1 MQAPITQ
8 QPVAQ
13 AQAIP
18 QQMMG
23 AVGMATP
30 MAARP
35 AKMMSLQD
43 SVKTCLQK
51 YVNFE
56 GRASRSEFW
65 WFYLAIGIAGLI
77 TGIVDGIVFGWG
89 VYDPT
94 WLTWILQIGYFLPF
108 LAACT
113 RRLHDHGKSGWFML
127 IPFYNLYLF
136 IIDGEGEVNK
146 YGAPPT
152 NVL

>member
-1 MQAPITQ
+1 MQAPIAQ

-23 AVGMATP
+23 AVGMAAP

-35 AKMMSLQD
+35 NAMMNPLDAIKS
-43 SVKTCLQK
+43 CLQHTTS
-51 YVNFE
+51 FD

-65 WFYLAIGIAGLI
+65 WFYLFYF
-77 TGIVDGIVFGWG
+77 IVSEILSLVAVALDMIYIVFI
-89 VYDPT
+89 VYLLVPAM
-94 WLTWILQIGYFLPF
+94 LS
-108 LAACT
+108 ASA

-136 IIDGEGEVNK
+136 IVDGEGEVNK
-146 YGAPPT
+146 FGAPPT

>member
-1 MQAPITQ
+1 MQAPIAQ

-23 AVGMATP
+23 AVGMAAP

-35 AKMMSLQD
+35 NAMMNPLDAIKS
-43 SVKTCLQK
+43 CLQHTNSF
-51 YVNFE
+51 V

-65 WFYLAIGIAGLI
+65 WFYLFYFIVSEILSLVAVALDMIYVVFIVYLLVPAMLSIA
-77 TGIVDGIVFGWG
+77 
-89 VYDPT
+89 
-94 WLTWILQIGYFLPF
+94 
-108 LAACT
+108 A

-136 IIDGEGEVNK
+136 IVDGEGEVNK